1 MVFSSVFFL
10 FFFLPALLAVY
21 YFPPFR
27 GRKLRNV
34 FLLLFSLFFYG
45 FGGWRLLPLIFCSI
59 VVNYVCGRLTAKE
72 RTQRV
77 RTAAMWAAVVLNLG
91 LLFCFKYLGLVT
103 GTVNALIPSFPVV
116 ELILPIG
123 ISFYTFQSLSYVID
137 VYRGEAES
145 QRNILWVALYIVFFP
160 QLVAGPIVRYTT
172 VEDEILNRKETPEDF
187 TAGLTRFLFGLGKKV
202 LIANQMGQLADTV
215 FGQSVNYLATAS
227 AWLGIIGYTLQ
238 IYFDFSGYS
247 DMAIGLGRMFGF
259 HFAENFNYPYVAR
272 SITEFWRRWHISL
285 STWFRDYLYIPLGG
299 NRCARWKQIRNLF
312 VVWALTGFWHGAQWN
327 FLLWGLYYGI
337 LIFCERYL
345 WGKVLDRAPRAVR
358 HIYTLLLV
366 MVGWVLFRASG
377 LSQISSYLTILFGG
391 GKGGL
396 WNDQTVYLFL
406 QYRWELLLAV
416 AASMPLKPLAQERIR
431 TWSGNGRFAAET
443 GAQLAAVCIG
453 VLSVVRLI
461 SSGFN
466 PFIYFQF

>member
-10 FFFLPALLAVY
+10 FFFLPALLVIY
-21 YFPPFR
+21 YFPAFR

-34 FLLLFSLFFYG
+34 VLLLFSLFFYG

-59 VVNYVCGRLTAKE
+59 LVNYICGRLTAKE
-72 RTQRV
+72 RKQAV
-77 RTAAMWAAVVLNLG
+77 RKAAMWAAVILNLG

-103 GTVNALIPSFPVV
+103 RTLNALAPAFPVM
-116 ELILPIG
+116 ELLLPIG

-160 QLVAGPIVRYTT
+160 QLVAGPIVRYST
-172 VEDEILNRKETPEDF
+172 VEDEILNRRETLEDF

-202 LIANQMGQLADTV
+202 LLANPMGLLADTA
-215 FGQSVNYLATAS
+215 FGQSLNYLAAGS
-227 AWLGIIGYTLQ
+227 AWLGIVGYTLQ

-247 DMAIGLGRMFGF
+247 DMAIGLGKMFGF

-285 STWFRDYLYIPLGG
+285 STWFRDYLYIPMGG
-299 NRCARWKQIRNLF
+299 NRCSHLKQIRNLF
-312 VVWALTGFWHGAQWN
+312 IVWALTGFWHGAQWN
-327 FLLWGLYYGI
+327 FLLWGLYYGV

-345 WGKVLDRAPRAVR
+345 WGKALERAPRVLR
-358 HIYTLLLV
+358 HVYTMLLV
-366 MVGWVLFRASG
+366 MVGWVLFRAAD
-377 LSQISSYLTILFGG
+377 LSQINSYLTIMFGG
-391 GKGGL
+391 GKGGW
-396 WNDQTVYLFL
+396 WNDESIYLLL
-406 QYRWELLLAV
+406 QYRWELLIAV
-416 AASMPLKPLAQERIR
+416 IASLPLKPWLQKHVEAME
-431 TWSGNGRFAAET
+431 GNKRFLIET
-443 GAQLAAVCIG
+443 GVQLAALIVAAF
-453 VLSVVRLI
+453 SVVRLV